1 MNWLQTHKHLAIT
14 LIVSGVLLVCYYKWV
29 AHADGVAHDERV
41 LAEAKLKQDETAQ
54 KAADERANQAEKAY
68 DLLKTQMD
76 GQNAALRGQITAL
89 GLALSQRQTQDRAL
103 PPSELADRHI
113 ALIGGV
119 PGDVKATPDGILATL
134 GAERQTVVLLEELP
148 ADRQTIKNQEAI
160 IANKDKQVL
169 GLSSVN
175 TSLEMDIQACKASQK
190 SQVAACEAEKKELAA
205 KNRKHNLFFSI
216 VSFLAGAL
224 LGHRI

>member
-1 MNWLQTHKHLAIT
+1 VNWLSTHKHLVIT
-14 LIVSGVLLVCYYKWV
+14 LIVSVVFLFCYYKWV

-68 DLLKTQMD
+68 ELLKTQMD

-89 GLALSQRQTQDRAL
+89 TVALAQRQTQDRAL
-103 PPSELADRHI
+103 PPPELADRHI

-119 PGDVKATPDGILATL
+119 PGDVKATSDGILATL

-148 ADRQTIKNQEAI
+148 ADRQTIKNQETI
-160 IANKDKQVL
+160 IGNGQKTLESLQR
-169 GLSSVN
+169 SWN
-175 TSLEMDIQACKASQK
+175 TEHDAKVKCETTQASMKKA
-190 SQVAACEAEKKELAA
+190 CDDRIDELKAD
-205 KNRKHNLFFSI
+205 NRKHNLFFSI